1 MEARLT
7 LPQAL
12 QAALASAEPK
22 ALKDL
27 SVELGVSEKVLP
39 EALEKLNR
47 SLRRTEKRLRQV
59 HPKCLDCGFDFRD
72 RERFTRPSRCPSCKS
87 ERIRPA
93 RFWIE

>member
-12 QAALASAEPK
+12 QAALISAEPK
-22 ALKDL
+22 ALKEL
-27 SVELGVSEKVLP
+27 SAELGVSEKVLP
-39 EALEKLNR
+39 EAIEKLSR
-47 SLRRTEKRLRQV
+47 SLRRTEKQLRQLR
-59 HPKCLDCGFDFRD
+59 PKCLGCGFDFRE

-87 ERIRPA
+87 ERITPA

>member
-12 QAALASAEPK
+12 QATLACAEPK
-22 ALKDL
+22 TLKEL
-27 SVELGVSEKVLP
+27 SAELGVSEKVLP
-39 EALEKLNR
+39 EAIEKLSR
-47 SLRRTEKRLRQV
+47 SLRRTEQRLRQIQ
-59 HPKCLDCGFDFRD
+59 PKCLECGFEFRE

-87 ERIRPA
+87 ERITPA

>member
-12 QAALASAEPK
+12 QGALQSAEPK
-22 ALKDL
+22 ALKEL
-27 SVELGVSEKVLP
+27 SAELGVSEKVLP

-47 SLRRTEKRLRQV
+47 SLRRTEQRLYQV
-59 HPKCLDCGFDFRD
+59 HPKCLDCAFDFRE

-87 ERIRPA
+87 ERITPA